1 MQTGEAAQ
9 TGEALRTGAEAPTV
23 TGPGADGGDPADRA
37 GRLRALLADP
47 APLVLVE
54 VWDVLSARAVA
65 AAGAG
70 AVATSAAA
78 MAWSLGSVDG
88 SGAAVAGFVDTVT
101 RICAAVAPLPVTVDI
116 EAGFGTTPAQVA
128 ATVRKVVLA
137 GAAGIDLGDRVLP
150 AGGPGPALV
159 DLVDQ
164 QVRIRAAR
172 AAAEALGVALVITAR
187 TEVLTAGVGEPD
199 ERLDL
204 VASRAA
210 AYAAAGADCVL
221 VAGPLDVAAVGE
233 LASRLTVPLAVEADP
248 ASPPVAELAG
258 AGAARIGL
266 GTWPARAVL
275 GRLSAI
281 AQSVL
286 VTGGFGKL
294 DGAVSEASAR
304 SLIGEPLA
312 GPTVVLP

>member
-1 MQTGEAAQ
+1 MQTGEASQ
-9 TGEALRTGAEAPTV
+9 TGDATQTGAGSPTV
-23 TGPGADGGDPADRA
+23 TDQVVDGAEPVDRA
-37 GRLRALLADP
+37 ERLRALLADP

-54 VWDVLSARAVA
+54 AWDVLSARAVA
-65 AAGAG
+65 AAGAS

-88 SGAAVAGFVDTVT
+88 SGVAVPGLVDAVT

-150 AGGPGPALV
+150 AGGPGPVLV

-172 AAAEALGVALVITAR
+172 AAAEALGVNLVITAR
-187 TEVLTAGVGEPD
+187 TELLPAAVGEPD
-199 ERLDL
+199 EWFDA
-204 VASRAA
+204 VAARVS

-221 VAGPLDVAAVGE
+221 VAGSLDVAAVTR
-233 LASRLTVPLAVEADP
+233 LAARSTVPLAVEAGGPSP
-248 ASPPVAELAG
+248 AVAELAA

-266 GTWPARAVL
+266 GSWPARAVL
-275 GRLSAI
+275 GRLSSI

-286 VTGGFGKL
+286 VTGGFGEL
-294 DGAVSEASAR
+294 DGAVSEISAR
-304 SLIGEPLA
+304 SLIAEHLA